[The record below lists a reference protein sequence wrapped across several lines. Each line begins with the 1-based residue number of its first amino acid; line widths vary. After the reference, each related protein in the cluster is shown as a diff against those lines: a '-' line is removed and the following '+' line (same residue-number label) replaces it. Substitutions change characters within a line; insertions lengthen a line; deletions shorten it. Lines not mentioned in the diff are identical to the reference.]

1 MDQVKKKQ
9 RDRGLN
15 EARDELDF
23 ATNWKRGFLD
33 LYKHL
38 KWLNAFAQIN
48 ELAAQKILKKFMKE
62 HFEQKDNIIDKNVT
76 DFIKSKR
83 FSNRK

>member
-1 MDQVKKKQ
+1 MQQ
-9 RDRGLN
+9 P

-48 ELAAQKILKKFMKE
+48 ELAAQKILKKFTKE
-62 HFEQKDNIIDKNVT
+62 HFE
-76 DFIKSKR
+76 
-83 FSNRK
+83 